1 MASIKL
7 LNKKQIIRYH
17 KLFGILTK
25 YGFEDIMAHNKLKK
39 LVPKSYLTNHPDA
52 QKLLSFTKFERIRM
66 VLEELGP
73 TYVKLGQI
81 FSNRDDMLPPDLIKE
96 LAKLQDHVPELKNFN
111 VNEVVEKE
119 LGISIS
125 EHFISINPKPI
136 AAASLAQVHKA
147 KLLTGENV
155 VLKIQRP
162 DIQEVIESDILVMKQ
177 VAKTLQKYSSQAKAF
192 QPMLIVTSFEKSIR
206 EELQFLKEVGNMER
220 FTKNFEGNEA
230 IYVPKAYRN
239 LCTDK
244 LICMEFITGVKVSEI
259 ATLNSLNINPV
270 KVAKVG
276 VDLYLQQVIEY
287 GFFHADPH
295 PGNIFVLTEN
305 QQICFIDFGMMGSIM
320 PNDKEALSN
329 LLIYFLKKD
338 VQKIITVLERV
349 AVKVEVS
356 DYKKLKYDLYELVE
370 GFSDTSLQD
379 IKLSTILTQFKTI
392 LYENKITL
400 PHYLYMLI
408 RALIII
414 EGVGLKLD
422 PAFSI
427 TDNLQPYT
435 SKITKKR
442 FSIKR
447 LFKKNL
453 NRLQDISDLIEVLP
467 NDINTILK
475 KIKEGKLV
483 IVHEHK
489 GLNEFQETINKSVNR
504 LVFAVIIAALSIGSS
519 ILVIAKMPPLVNG
532 IPLLGAIGFLLS
544 AILGFYILISIF
556 RNNQFKN

>member
-1 MASIKL
+1 
-7 LNKKQIIRYH
+7 
-17 KLFGILTK
+17 
-25 YGFEDIMAHNKLKK
+25 
-39 LVPKSYLTNHPDA
+39 
-52 QKLLSFTKFERIRM
+52 
-66 VLEELGP
+66 
-73 TYVKLGQI
+73 
-81 FSNRDDMLPPDLIKE
+81 MLPPDLIKE
-96 LAKLQDHVPELKNFN
+96 LEKLQDHVPELKNFN

-119 LGISIS
+119 LGIIIS
-125 EHFISINPKPI
+125 EHFESISPKPI

-162 DIQEVIESDILVMKQ
+162 DIQEIIEEDILVMKQ
-177 VAKTLQKYSSQAKAF
+177 VAKSLQKYSSQAKAF
-192 QPMLIVTSFEKSIR
+192 QPMLIVESFEKSIR
-206 EELQFLKEVGNMER
+206 EELQFLKEVNNMLR
-220 FTKNFEGNEA
+220 FANDFKGNEA
-230 IYVPKAYRN
+230 IYVPKAFRE

-244 LICMEFITGVKVSEI
+244 LICMEFIDGVKISEI
-259 ATLNSLNINPV
+259 ATLNSLNIDPV

-276 VDLYLQQVIEY
+276 VDLYLQQVLEN

-295 PGNIFVLTEN
+295 PGNIFVLPET

-320 PNDKEALSN
+320 PNDKEALSA
-329 LLIYFLKKD
+329 LLICFLKKD
-338 VQKIITVLERV
+338 VKKIIAILEKV

-356 DYKKLKYDLYELVE
+356 DYKKLEYDLYELVE
-370 GFSDTSLQD
+370 GISNTSLQN
-379 IKLSTILTQFKTI
+379 IKLSTILTQFKAI
-392 LYENKITL
+392 LYKNKITL

-422 PAFSI
+422 PAFNI

-435 SKITKKR
+435 TKITRNR
-442 FSIKR
+442 FNFKR

-453 NRLQDISDLIEVLP
+453 NRFQDFNELLDSLP
-467 NDINTILK
+467 DDINTILK

-489 GLNEFQETINKSVNR
+489 GLKELQDTFSKAVNR